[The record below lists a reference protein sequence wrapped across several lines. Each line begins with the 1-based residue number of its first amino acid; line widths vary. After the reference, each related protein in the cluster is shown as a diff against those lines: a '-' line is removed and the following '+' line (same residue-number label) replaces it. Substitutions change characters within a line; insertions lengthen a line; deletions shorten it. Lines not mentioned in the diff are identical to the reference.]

1 MTGTTLPLAV
11 AVLRV
16 RREMTVREYRSA
28 RSALA
33 LRLAREG
40 YALLESFD
48 VTGDALAD
56 ESTFCALQ
64 ELAGRAEVS
73 AVVVSAGVSLE
84 RVHRIA
90 DQERLQVVPVQLM
103 VDVDVLDHGWP
114 QIGGGRP

>member
-1 MTGTTLPLAV
+1 MTGITLPLAV
-11 AVLRV
+11 AVLHV

-48 VTGDALAD
+48 VTGDAVAD
-56 ESTFCALQ
+56 ESTYDALQ
-64 ELAGRAEVS
+64 DLAARTEVR

-84 RVHRIA
+84 RVTRIA
-90 DQERLQVVPVQLM
+90 QQQGLQVVPVQLM
-103 VDVDVLDHGWP
+103 VDVDVIDHGWP
-114 QIGGGRP
+114 SVGGGRS